1 AETGQALQPG
11 QMELEM
17 KTPGADKGT
26 ADAAYMQEEPFKG
39 ATPDMLGDDLTDE
52 HGFEAAAALGGYGV
66 LVGPERETAARYRL
80 DDVDDVLTW
89 LEAVAGA

>member
-1 AETGQALQPG
+1 LKADE
-11 QMELEM
+11 QMNVKLTKNTTVWIHE
-17 KTPGADKGT
+17 GA
-26 ADAAYMQEEPFKG
+26 
-39 ATPDMLGDDLTDE
+39 
-52 HGFEAAAALGGYGV
+52 HGVRVQDCIFRHTGGYGV